1 MKNITY
7 FFLLSWKKYLFKE
20 FSYDFFS
27 MNFLKILQ
35 ILSQIIFLKYILK
48 TFSTMYFLKT
58 IFFINILM
66 VLSPLNFLISQDN
79 FFQRSSECV

>member
-1 MKNITY
+1 
-7 FFLLSWKKYLFKE
+7 
-20 FSYDFFS
+20 

-35 ILSQIIFLKYILK
+35 ILSQIIFLKDILK

-66 VLSPLNFLISQDN
+66 VLSPLNVLISQDN
-79 FFQRSSECV
+79 FFQRSSEWV